1 LIVNPEGTA
10 TGQIKISGTA
20 VVTGVEFS
28 VPYDGV
34 VVNTV
39 SFTSN
44 GALTIGVN

>member
-20 VVTGVEFS
+20 IVTGVEFS

-44 GALTIGVN
+44 SALTIGTN